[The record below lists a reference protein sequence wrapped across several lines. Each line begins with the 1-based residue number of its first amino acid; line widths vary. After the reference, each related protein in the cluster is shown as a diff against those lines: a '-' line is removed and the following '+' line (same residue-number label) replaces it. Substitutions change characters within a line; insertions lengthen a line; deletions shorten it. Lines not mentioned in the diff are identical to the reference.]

1 MNSAA
6 AVYWQSPAAVRV
18 GMASGAEGLIMF
30 ATRLEA
36 EQFVHMLPAL
46 QVLGYEKAQGVA
58 WAMLVPCGVGLN

>member
-36 EQFVHMLPAL
+36 EQFVYLLPL
-46 QVLGYEKAQGVA
+46 MQSLGDEHAQGVA
-58 WAMLVPCGVGLN
+58 WAMLVACGVGLN